1 MRKLYVVPIIH
12 TSADLGTLAP
22 AIDNTS
28 RERLGEDLWVRHK
41 RTVDG
46 FWYSVAIFFS
56 MLMVVDFKIYQ
67 DGLIA
72 DGEMGMRIV
81 TQGVCDGSKNY
92 EIIAELLENGAEL
105 VRTEDLTLVKREYDL
120 LSRVIKANSMAE
132 RVSAAV
138 EFKSVAKD
146 LLSQRDSFIAQRID
160 QTLADGETGS
170 LFIGAYHDVITRLP
184 GDIIIKEVKETAQV
198 REYHAMLT
206 DLGRDDRRFQ
216 QLSEYLVEPPLLD

>member
-1 MRKLYVVPIIH
+1 MRKLRVVPIIH

-22 AIDNTS
+22 AIDNKS

-46 FWYSVAIFFS
+46 FWHSVAIFFS
-56 MLMVVDFKIYQ
+56 MLMVAGFKVYQ

-72 DGEMGMRIV
+72 NGEMGMRIV

-120 LSRVIKANSMAE
+120 LSKVVKANSMAE
-132 RVSAAV
+132 RASAAA
-138 EFKSVAKD
+138 EFKSTAKD

-184 GDIIIKEVKETAQV
+184 GDIIIKEVKETAKV

-216 QLSEYLVEPPLLD
+216 QLSEYLVAPPLLD